1 MAMYVDPAACNGCG
15 ACVDVC
21 PNDAIRLVSGKAVM
35 DQEKCAACAVC
46 VDACPTHAIMEEAPV
61 VVIPEPVVPVV
72 KPPTV
77 IVPVQEPARTS
88 STWLGTALAFVGR
101 EIVPRLLDVLEQRLL
116 TPAQSSAQSPA
127 VNSSSARK
135 TNPPAQR
142 EARQT
147 GGPRGRGL
155 KRRRRSYQMKYT
167 NSRNERR

>member
-1 MAMYVDPAACNGCG
+1 MYVDPAACNGCG

-46 VDACPTHAIMEEAPV
+46 VDACPTHAITEEAPL
-61 VVIPEPVVPVV
+61 VVIPEPVEPVAR
-72 KPPTV
+72 PPTV
-77 IVPVQEPARTS
+77 IVPKQEPARTS

-101 EIVPRLLDVLEQRLL
+101 EIIPRLLDVLEQRLL
-116 TPAQSSAQSPA
+116 SPSQSPA
-127 VNSSSARK
+127 SGSSSARK
-135 TNPPAQR
+135 TNPPVQR

-155 KRRRRSYQMKYT
+155 KRRRRRYQRKYT

>member
-46 VDACPTHAIMEEAPV
+46 VDACPTHAITEGAPL
-61 VVIPEPVVPVV
+61 VVIPEPVQPVA
-72 KPPTV
+72 KHPTV
-77 IVPVQEPARTS
+77 IVPAQQEPARTS
-88 STWLGTALAFVGR
+88 STWLGMALTFVGR

-116 TPAQSSAQSPA
+116 SPAQSPA
-127 VNSSSARK
+127 VSSSSK
-135 TNPPAQR
+135 SNTNLPGQR
-142 EARQT
+142 ETRQT
-147 GGPRGRGL
+147 GGPKGRGL
-155 KRRRRSYQMKYT
+155 KRRRRRYQGNYS

>member
-1 MAMYVDPAACNGCG
+1 MVVDQAACNGCG

-21 PNDAIRLVSGKAVM
+21 PNDAIRLVLGKAVM

-46 VDACPTHAIMEEAPV
+46 VDACPTHAITEDASIV
-61 VVIPEPVVPVV
+61 AVPEPVEPVA
-72 KPPTV
+72 KLPTV
-77 IVPVQEPARTS
+77 IVPAPEMARTS

-116 TPAQSSAQSPA
+116 SPAQSSAQSPA
-127 VNSSSARK
+127 VSSSSK
-135 TNPPAQR
+135 TKINPPVQR

-155 KRRRRSYQMKYT
+155 KRRRRRYQRKYT